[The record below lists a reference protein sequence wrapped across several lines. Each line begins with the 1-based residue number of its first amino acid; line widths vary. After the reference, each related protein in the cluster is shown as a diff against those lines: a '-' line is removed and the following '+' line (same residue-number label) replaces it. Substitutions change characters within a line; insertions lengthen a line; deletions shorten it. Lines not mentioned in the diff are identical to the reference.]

1 MENEE
6 KSSVQRYL
14 DKLYQVRFWV
24 KPDVKDRWEEAA
36 KKAGYPSMRKFYMDA
51 IEEKIEKLNT
61 YSQSLWG
68 FNSPEAFL
76 SFKRIRRYCY

>member
-1 MENEE
+1 MGSEEN
-6 KSSVQRYL
+6 KGSVQRYL

-51 IEEKIEKLNT
+51 IEEKIENLN
-61 YSQSLWG
+61 
-68 FNSPEAFL
+68 
-76 SFKRIRRYCY
+76 K

>member
-51 IEEKIEKLNT
+51 IEEKIKKLN
-61 YSQSLWG
+61 
-68 FNSPEAFL
+68 
-76 SFKRIRRYCY
+76 K